1 MRSDRITGNIF
12 VANLPP
18 GFTDAR
24 LADLFDPY
32 GLVLIAHLAR
42 DAKTGAIRN
51 HGLVDLAPKRAAAEA
66 IEALDGQEIDGQ
78 RIAVRAADPSLA
90 LRSPSPKRR
99 GPPRQAPAQAATA
112 PAQAQE
118 PAPER
123 AEAPPAAAPRPAAR
137 TFVVERRPLRR
148 PQSA

>member
-1 MRSDRITGNIF
+1 MRAARITGNIF

-32 GLVLIAHLAR
+32 GLVLLAHLAR
-42 DAKTGAIRN
+42 DAKTGAVRN
-51 HGLVDLAPKRAAAEA
+51 HGLVDLAPAPAAAEA

-78 RIAVRAADPSLA
+78 RISVRPADPSLA
-90 LRSPSPKRR
+90 MRPPS
-99 GPPRQAPAQAATA
+99 PPRQARPRRAA
-112 PAQAQE
+112 PAD
-118 PAPER
+118 APE
-123 AEAPPAAAPRPAAR
+123 AAAAQMPAESAFPAMPKPATR
-137 TFVVERRPLRR
+137 SFVVERRPLRR

>member
-99 GPPRQAPAQAATA
+99 GPPRQAPPQAAAA
-112 PAQAQE
+112 PAEA
-118 PAPER
+118 PAPAG
-123 AEAPPAAAPRPAAR
+123 AEAPPAAAPRPATR

-148 PQSA
+148 PQSV

>member
-112 PAQAQE
+112 QD
-118 PAPER
+118 PAPGGP
-123 AEAPPAAAPRPAAR
+123 EAPPAAAPRPATR

>member
-1 MRSDRITGNIF
+1 MSGPAMRSDKITGNIF

-32 GLVLIAHLAR
+32 GLVLLAHLAR
-42 DAKTGAIRN
+42 DAKTGAVRN
-51 HGLVDLAPKRAAAEA
+51 HGLVDLAPQPAAAEA
-66 IEALDGQEIDGQ
+66 IEALDGCEIDGQ

-90 LRSPSPKRR
+90 LRSPAPKRR
-99 GPPRQAPAQAATA
+99 PAPRQAAPTAEPSATA
-112 PAQAQE
+112 E
-118 PAPER
+118 PA
-123 AEAPPAAAPRPAAR
+123 APVAPRSPTR

-148 PQSA
+148 PS

>member
-90 LRSPSPKRR
+90 LRSPSKRR
-99 GPPRQAPAQAATA
+99 GPPRQAPLQTATA

-118 PAPER
+118 PAPAR
-123 AEAPPAAAPRPAAR
+123 SEAPPAAAPRPATR